1 MPNMS
6 RALGNIAEERACL
19 YILEH
24 GFQIIE
30 RNFTLCGGEIDIIAM
45 KDEVLHFIEVK
56 SGSSYDPLYNIT
68 PKKLQ
73 RVIDTA
79 QRFMQKKNLDLC
91 YQIDAISVQNE
102 SCELI
107 ENISI

>member
-1 MPNMS
+1 MS
-6 RALGNIAEERACL
+6 RALGNIAEDKACM
-19 YILEH
+19 YIQKL
-24 GFQIIE
+24 GFQVIE
-30 RNFTLCGGEIDIIAM
+30 RNFTLRGGEIDIIAI

-73 RVIDTA
+73 HVIDTA
-79 QRFMQKKNLDLC
+79 HRFMQKKNLDLC
-91 YQIDAISVQNE
+91 YQIDAISVQDNK
-102 SCELI
+102 CKLI

>member
-1 MPNMS
+1 MS
-6 RALGNIAEERACL
+6 RALGNIAEDKACTFIQEL
-19 YILEH
+19 

-30 RNFTLCGGEIDIIAM
+30 RNYTLRGGEIDIIAM
-45 KDEVLHFIEVK
+45 KDGVLRFIEVK

-73 RVIDTA
+73 NVVNTA
-79 QRFMQKKNLDLC
+79 QRFMQKKCLDLPF
-91 YQIDAISVQNE
+91 QIDAISVQNDV
-102 SCELI
+102 CKLI

>member
-1 MPNMS
+1 MS
-6 RALGNIAEERACL
+6 RALGDIAEDKACDYL
-19 YILEH
+19 SDL

-30 RNFTLCGGEIDIIAM
+30 RNYTLRGGEIDIIAL

-73 RVIDTA
+73 FVINTA
-79 QRFMQKKNLDLC
+79 HRFMQKKNLNMAF
-91 YQIDAISVQNE
+91 QIDGLSVQNGV
-102 SCELI
+102 CKLV
-107 ENISI
+107 ENITI

>member
-1 MPNMS
+1 MS
-6 RALGNIAEERACL
+6 RALGNIAEDKACL
-19 YILEH
+19 YIQTL

-30 RNFTLCGGEIDIIAM
+30 RNFTLRGGEIDIIAI

-56 SGSSYDPLYNIT
+56 SCSSYDPLYNIT

-73 RVIDTA
+73 YVINTA

-91 YQIDAISVQNE
+91 YQIDAISVQDDT
-102 SCELI
+102 CRLI

>member
-1 MPNMS
+1 MS
-6 RALGNIAEERACL
+6 RVLGNIAEDKACL
-19 YILEH
+19 YIQER

-30 RNFTLCGGEIDIIAM
+30 RNFTLRGGEIDIIAI

-73 RVIDTA
+73 HVINTA
-79 QRFMQKKNLDLC
+79 HRFMQKKHLDLC
-91 YQIDAISVQNE
+91 FQIDAISVQDNT
-102 SCELI
+102 CKLI

>member
-1 MPNMS
+1 MS
-6 RALGNIAEERACL
+6 RAKGDLAEDKACAFIQKL
-19 YILEH
+19 

-30 RNFTLCGGEIDIIAM
+30 RNFTLRGGEIDIIAI

-73 RVIDTA
+73 HVIDTA
-79 QRFMQKKNLDLC
+79 HRFMQKKSLTLAF
-91 YQIDAISVQNE
+91 QIDAISVQNDV
-102 SCELI
+102 CNLI